1 MNNAKDYGYHE
12 YCHEKALVGRGFF
25 LRISLKD
32 GCVADFYSRE
42 LMKLVKDALSW
53 QGNAL
58 WARINDF
65 EGRVVIS
72 AKTMSRLW
80 AAAVGCYGVANE
92 ETPFII
98 RGPILNPSHIVWY
111 YSLNLFGAVSFA
123 SGWLNDW
130 YDDPYWVTVC
140 GPNGRVILGNRELE
154 RMYHAEMRGRGHC
167 INVMLVRP
175 SDDVI
180 VSGDCAVRLPVILSE
195 SRIV

>member
-1 MNNAKDYGYHE
+1 MNNVKNYG
-12 YCHEKALVGRGFF
+12 CHHAMALVGRGFF
-25 LRISLKD
+25 LRIGLKD

-58 WARINDF
+58 WARINDS
-65 EGRVVIS
+65 EGHVVIS

-80 AAAVGCYGVANE
+80 VAAVGCYGVASE

-111 YSLNLFGAVSFA
+111 YSLDLFGAVNFA
-123 SGWLNDW
+123 TDWLNNSW
-130 YDDPYWVTVC
+130 DDPYWVTIC

-154 RMYHAEMRGRGHC
+154 RMYHAEVRSRGHS
-167 INVMLVRP
+167 ITITLVRP
-175 SDDVI
+175 SDDTV
-180 VSGDCAVRLPVILSE
+180 VSGNCAVRLPVILSE